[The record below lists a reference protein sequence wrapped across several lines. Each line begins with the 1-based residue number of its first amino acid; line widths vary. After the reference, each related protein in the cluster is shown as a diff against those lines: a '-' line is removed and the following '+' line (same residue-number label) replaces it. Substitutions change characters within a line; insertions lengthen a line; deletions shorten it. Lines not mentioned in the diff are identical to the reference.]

1 MRVQAAA
8 AAGFPFMQAPRNGWS
23 VILSLSVK
31 TVQAWLFLL
40 RQVESAGE
48 ESMRIYRYLL
58 TCLDVEEALAT
69 KHRWRLDAAHLKRL
83 AKCLERQLMLTF
95 DCRLQL
101 ISGLRRREH

>member
-48 ESMRIYRYLL
+48 ESRGFTGTYSLVWMLKKPWLQSIVGDL
-58 TCLDVEEALAT
+58 TQRT
-69 KHRWRLDAAHLKRL
+69 
-83 AKCLERQLMLTF
+83 
-95 DCRLQL
+95 
-101 ISGLRRREH
+101 